1 MSSMKP
7 VIVLIPGAFHR
18 PSSWNVLAE
27 GLRKHGYTVLT
38 PPLAVC
44 GAATDAKQLIGTT
57 ALDDVRIIHSHM
69 LPFLDNGRE
78 CVVVCH
84 SYGSL
89 PATLAVEGQTVKE
102 RAAKGLSGGIKA
114 LVTIAGFSYPIR
126 GKSIMGDDSEPP
138 IMPYHVLE
146 EEILYLQEP
155 AKPLFYSDLDQE
167 GQDAAWDNLFKVQS
181 RASFC
186 HFPHYITSDILINK
200 TYTLCGEDKAV
211 DPSHQEAFAQIGQ
224 YDKVVRLQSGHSPFI
239 SMPER
244 VVEVVVGAA
253 QS

>member
-1 MSSMKP
+1 MSYTKP
-7 VIVLIPGAFHR
+7 VVVLVPGAFHR
-18 PSSWNVLAE
+18 PSSWNALAE
-27 GLRKHGYTVLT
+27 GLRKQGYTVLT

-44 GAATDAKQLIGTT
+44 GEATDAKQLVGTT
-57 ALDDVRIIHSHM
+57 ALDDVRIIHSNI

-78 CVVVCH
+78 CVVVSH
-84 SYGSL
+84 SYGSV
-89 PATLAVEGQTVKE
+89 PAALAVEGQTVEE

-114 LVTIAGFSYPIR
+114 MVTIAGFSYPVR

-146 EEILYLQEP
+146 EEVLHLQEP

-167 GQDAAWDNLFKVQS
+167 GQDAAWENLSKAQS

-186 HFPHYITSDILINK
+186 LFPNFITSDILIPK
-200 TYTLCGEDKAV
+200 TYILCEQDKAV

-224 YDKVVRLQSGHSPFI
+224 YDKIVRLPSGHSPFL

-244 VVEVVVGAA
+244 VLEVIVGAA